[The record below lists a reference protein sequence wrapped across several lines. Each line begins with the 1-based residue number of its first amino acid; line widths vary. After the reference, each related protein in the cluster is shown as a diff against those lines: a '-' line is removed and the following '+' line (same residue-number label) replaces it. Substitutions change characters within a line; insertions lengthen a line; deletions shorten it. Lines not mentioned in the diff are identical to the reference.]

1 MTMNGKQVM
10 TIEFEC
16 IDLPDSASPKYANLR
31 LGIQKDKEVL
41 KDVPCSV
48 KQVRFHFPV
57 EVTPDPDG
65 EAMQF
70 RGSFVQGSR
79 DQAFIYLCWGERIGG
94 QWQESRRAK
103 VPLKTLSRQT
113 VEQAFKTRQSI
124 RARIRMT
131 TAKGDPIAATLK
143 PDYIEWL

>member
-16 IDLPDSASPKYANLR
+16 VDLPDSASPKYANLR
-31 LGIQKDKEVL
+31 LGIQKEKEVL
-41 KDVPCSV
+41 KDVTCNV

-57 EVTPDPDG
+57 EVTPDPES

-79 DQAFIYLCWGERIGG
+79 DQAFIYLCWGERVG
-94 QWQESRRAK
+94 
-103 VPLKTLSRQT
+103 
-113 VEQAFKTRQSI
+113 
-124 RARIRMT
+124 
-131 TAKGDPIAATLK
+131 
-143 PDYIEWL
+143 